1 MATKQFRLNPAVGV
15 VANVARLRSHIVH
28 VLKASYRHK
37 SRRARMRDARR
48 VTGRTKAMGEQS

>member
-28 VLKASYRHK
+28 VIKAPYRPK
-37 SRRARMRDARR
+37 PRRARMRDARR
-48 VTGRTKAMGEQS
+48 VAVQAQL